1 MDIYEYLYERAGKG
15 MFSKQTFLQRV
26 GKDPFVI
33 TEEEFEPDSETM
45 LEDMSL
51 RCLNCFPNRRAK
63 SGYQATI
70 KRYKREG
77 NEMVR
82 RIFFFRLYGL
92 SEAYAIRWKNGDRGQ
107 IERDAG
113 RNLQHFRYSG
123 LGRLRCI
130 AYYWT
135 VWQVWS
141 HLPISFTNKIRRM
154 LGREA
159 I

>member
-1 MDIYEYLYERAGKG
+1 MDIYEYLYEKAGKG
-15 MFSKQTFLQRV
+15 LFSKQTFLQRV

-33 TEEEFEPDSETM
+33 SEEEFDPDSETL

-63 SGYQATI
+63 SGYRATV
-70 KRYKREG
+70 KRYQKEG

-92 SEAYAIRWKNGDRGQ
+92 SEAYAIRWRNGDRGQ
-107 IERDAG
+107 IEGDTR
-113 RNLQHFRYSG
+113 RYLQHFRYSG
-123 LGRLRCI
+123 LGRLRCVV
-130 AYYWT
+130 YYWT
-135 VWQVWS
+135 VWQIWS
-141 HLPISFTNKIRRM
+141 RLPISFANKIRRM